1 MTDTFGGLTSA
12 PDGFWDMVRRNWQG
26 APMWGDIET
35 ELNPFW
41 EKPLLTEVPFAV
53 TLQVPVKN
61 DGNIHIRPTGKVY
74 LYDDNGEQLQKVGK
88 ESIVDE
94 NGVYVGESV
103 VDYLPI
109 NDERGSVL
117 PGTERTFQ
125 IQWLGFG
132 YEERDPT
139 TGKLGIKFETPG
151 TYYSRVTEENTQF
164 IYPWERL
171 SIRKTNKVITAKVEF
186 VYNDVTTGKNVTKTM
201 EVPLTIQYAY
211 IAKTINYGILLLL
224 AFIIF
229 CAWFFIRKRDRRIA
243 VLEDE
248 NDELEDEITV
258 LERAKKSIVEKKKTV
273 PVAAKKPKVETKT
286 EVKKPVAKKTPAKPA
301 VKKVA
306 TKKAPV
312 KTEDKA

>member
-1 MTDTFGGLTSA
+1 
-12 PDGFWDMVRRNWQG
+12 
-26 APMWGDIET
+26 MWGDLES

-41 EKPLLTEVPFAV
+41 ERPFLTDVPFAV

-61 DGNIHIRPTGKVY
+61 DGNIHIRPTGKIY
-74 LYDDNGEQLQKVGK
+74 LYDEQGVQLEKVGK

-94 NGVYVGESV
+94 NGVYIGESV
-103 VDYLPI
+103 VNYLPI

-125 IQWLGFG
+125 IDWFGFG

-151 TYYSRVTEENTQF
+151 TYYTRLTEESTQF

-171 SIRKTNKVITAKVEF
+171 SIRKTTKAIMAKVEF
-186 VYNDVTTGKNVTKTM
+186 VYNDVTTGKDVTKTM

-211 IAKTINYGILLLL
+211 IAKTLNYGMLLLVG
-224 AFIIF
+224 FIIF
-229 CAWFFIRKRDRRIA
+229 CAWFFIRKRDRRIE

-258 LERAKKSIVEKKKTV
+258 LERAQKAIVEKKKTLPAV
-273 PVAAKKPKVETKT
+273 AKKPKSEVKT
-286 EVKKPVAKKTPAKPA
+286 ETKKPVAKKAPVKPA
-301 VKKVA
+301 VKKAVV
-306 TKKAPV
+306 KKTPV